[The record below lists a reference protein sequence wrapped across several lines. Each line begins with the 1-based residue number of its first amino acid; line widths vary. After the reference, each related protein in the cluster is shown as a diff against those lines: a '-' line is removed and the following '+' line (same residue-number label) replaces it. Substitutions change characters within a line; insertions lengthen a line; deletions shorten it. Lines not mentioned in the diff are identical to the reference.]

1 MSELQTR
8 RLVPIT
14 IDKLCISAQDRLLLT
29 DITCSIC
36 TEGITVIMGPNGS
49 GKSLLMRS
57 LHGLHRPQS
66 GRIEFDGCSLDETL
80 IKRQSFVFQTPTVLR
95 RTVYENLAFVAR
107 LRPEVGA
114 DALERLLTEMRLGH
128 LRNQPA
134 RLLSGGEKQRL
145 AMARALLTA
154 PDLLLMD
161 EATANL
167 DPASIQIIE
176 AGLLTAVNRGLK
188 IIIVT
193 HDIGQA
199 RRLACDVLFLDSG
212 QLAEHTPADSFFKA
226 PHSAAAAA
234 YLQGELTTTGWKL
247 GKK

>member
-154 PDLLLMD
+154 
-161 EATANL
+161 
-167 DPASIQIIE
+167 
-176 AGLLTAVNRGLK
+176 
-188 IIIVT
+188 
-193 HDIGQA
+193 
-199 RRLACDVLFLDSG
+199 
-212 QLAEHTPADSFFKA
+212 
-226 PHSAAAAA
+226 
-234 YLQGELTTTGWKL
+234 
-247 GKK
+247 

>member
-1 MSELQTR
+1 
-8 RLVPIT
+8 
-14 IDKLCISAQDRLLLT
+14 
-29 DITCSIC
+29 
-36 TEGITVIMGPNGS
+36 MGPNGA

-95 RTVYENLAFVAR
+95 RTVHENLAFVAR

-114 DALERLLTEMRLGH
+114 DALDRLLTEMRLDH

-199 RRLACDVLFLDSG
+199 RRLAHDVLFLNSG
-212 QLAEHTPADSFFKA
+212 HLAEHTPADSFFTA
-226 PHSAAAAA
+226 PQSKAAAA
-234 YLQGELTTTGWKL
+234 YLRGKLSTTG
-247 GKK
+247 

>member
-1 MSELQTR
+1 M
-8 RLVPIT
+8 
-14 IDKLCISAQDRLLLT
+14 IDGLCISTQDRQLLSN
-29 DITCSIC
+29 ISCNIG
-36 TEGITVIMGPNGS
+36 TEGITVIMGPNGA
-49 GKSLLMRS
+49 GKSLLMRC
-57 LHGLHRPQS
+57 LHGLYQPQS

-80 IKRQSFVFQTPTVLR
+80 VKRQSFVFQTPTVLR

-107 LRPEVGA
+107 LRPEIGYESL
-114 DALERLLTEMRLGH
+114 DRQLTEMRLDH
-128 LRNQPA
+128 LRDQPA

-154 PDLLLMD
+154 PELLLMD

-176 AGLLTAVNRGLK
+176 AGLLSAVNRGLK

-199 RRLACDVLFLDSG
+199 RRLAYDVLFLDSG
-212 QLAEHTPADSFFKA
+212 QLAEHTPANTFFKA

-234 YLQGELTTTGWKL
+234 YLQGKLTTTS
-247 GKK
+247 